1 MRCDTLQ
8 IGINEVEIH
17 LYENSEALETVATA
31 FKDIVGTS
39 WSFFD
44 EAVGENK
51 PAIYTITFNVTEE
64 CIKAPIDS
72 KEGDLSGILAVFDFN
87 RTLRYEQIDLE
98 EWDPEPLIILQDGTT
113 QRLDSSDLTFGD
125 FVAE

>member
-17 LYENSEALETVATA
+17 LYENSKALETVATA

-44 EAVGENK
+44 EAVGENN

-72 KEGDLSGILAVFDFN
+72 KEGDLSGILAAFDYN

-98 EWDPEPLIILQDGTT
+98 EWDPEPLIIL
-113 QRLDSSDLTFGD
+113 
-125 FVAE
+125 